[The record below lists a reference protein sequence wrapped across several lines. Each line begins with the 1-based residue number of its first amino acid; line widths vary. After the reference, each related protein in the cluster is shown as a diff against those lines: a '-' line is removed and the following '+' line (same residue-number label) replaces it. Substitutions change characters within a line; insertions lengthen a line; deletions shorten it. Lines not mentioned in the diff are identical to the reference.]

1 MPSQNLF
8 NEWLASG
15 DPILADGAM
24 GTMLH
29 ARGISFNVCFD
40 DLNLSQ
46 PTLVAD
52 IHRAYLDA
60 GAQIIETNSF
70 GANRYKLAEHGLER
84 RVGEINA
91 AAVDLARQAVATS
104 DKDALVAGSIGP
116 LGVRLAPFGRVKPE
130 QAYGAYHE
138 QIEALIQAG
147 ADLLI
152 FETQNDLYEIQEAI
166 RAARAISDLPV
177 IATLTFTRDDRT
189 LLGDSPRRVAQVLVE
204 SGAQVIGAN
213 CSGGPAQLM
222 RVLRQMR
229 AAAPEAYFSVM
240 PNAGWPERVAGRI
253 MYPATTDYFADY
265 AIQFCQAGASVVGG
279 CCGTTPEHID
289 NMRAALDAADE
300 SQIAPEP

>member
-24 GTMLH
+24 GTMFH
-29 ARGISFNVCFD
+29 TRGISFTACFD

-52 IHRAYLDA
+52 IHRVYLDA

-116 LGVRLAPFGRVKPE
+116 LGVRLTPFGRVKPE
-130 QAYGAYHE
+130 QAVWC
-138 QIEALIQAG
+138 
-147 ADLLI
+147 
-152 FETQNDLYEIQEAI
+152 
-166 RAARAISDLPV
+166 LP
-177 IATLTFTRDDRT
+177 
-189 LLGDSPRRVAQVLVE
+189 
-204 SGAQVIGAN
+204 
-213 CSGGPAQLM
+213 
-222 RVLRQMR
+222 
-229 AAAPEAYFSVM
+229 
-240 PNAGWPERVAGRI
+240 
-253 MYPATTDYFADY
+253 
-265 AIQFCQAGASVVGG
+265 
-279 CCGTTPEHID
+279 
-289 NMRAALDAADE
+289 
-300 SQIAPEP
+300 

>member
-15 DPILADGAM
+15 EIILAE
-24 GTMLH
+24 
-29 ARGISFNVCFD
+29 RGISFNICFD
-40 DLNLSQ
+40 DLDLSQ
-46 PTLVAD
+46 PTLITD

-91 AAVDLARQAVATS
+91 AAVDLARRAVTAS
-104 DKDALVAGSIGP
+104 DKEALVAGSIGP

-130 QAYGAYHE
+130 QAYDAYYE

-222 RVLRQMR
+222 RILRQMR
-229 AAAPEAYFSVM
+229 AAAPEGLLRGLRH
-240 PNAGWPERVAGRI
+240 PILP
-253 MYPATTDYFADY
+253 
-265 AIQFCQAGASVVGG
+265 GG
-279 CCGTTPEHID
+279 
-289 NMRAALDAADE
+289 
-300 SQIAPEP
+300 SQRRWRLLRHHP

>member
-15 DPILADGAM
+15 EIILADGAM

-46 PTLVAD
+46 PTLITD

-91 AAVDLARQAVATS
+91 AAVDLARQAVTAA
-104 DKDALVAGSIGP
+104 DKEALVAGSIGP

-130 QAYGAYHE
+130 QAYDAYYE

-152 FETQNDLYEIQEAI
+152 FDTKSK
-166 RAARAISDLPV
+166 RPFVPPVRSPISP
-177 IATLTFTRDDRT
+177 
-189 LLGDSPRRVAQVLVE
+189 
-204 SGAQVIGAN
+204 
-213 CSGGPAQLM
+213 
-222 RVLRQMR
+222 
-229 AAAPEAYFSVM
+229 
-240 PNAGWPERVAGRI
+240 
-253 MYPATTDYFADY
+253 
-265 AIQFCQAGASVVGG
+265 
-279 CCGTTPEHID
+279 
-289 NMRAALDAADE
+289 
-300 SQIAPEP
+300 